1 MYVYIYIYIPVIFF
15 DGISA
20 ADIKRNDSRP
30 FQAIILDNWI
40 FQKNTMGQQHGHF
53 LLTPWIS
60 CSLGEMSSTKPPKT
74 DTPAVGRLW
83 SAHAPVVFQEDFKKL
98 SERSAGA
105 AGYKL
110 ENNCG

>member
-1 MYVYIYIYIPVIFF
+1 MIFLNE
-15 DGISA
+15 ISA

-74 DTPAVGRLW
+74 DTPAVGRL
-83 SAHAPVVFQEDFKKL
+83 
-98 SERSAGA
+98 
-105 AGYKL
+105 
-110 ENNCG
+110 